1 MGAPAQEAIASPP
14 VLVPDPRTSGRA
26 ALFTLT
32 GGSRGRPRRAPRRW
46 CKGNLQNTFSRD
58 CTLFDSSQPIMLRI
72 LWNAVTWHY
81 LTCSVYTPTFLLVPI
96 LAILVGIF
104 PIALNRVF
112 ALAFTLYFCM
122 QQIVRAAPPGPALS
136 SHNPAR
142 RRRPRVLA
150 RWPAPAAPAH
160 AMRGSERVHMTM
172 IIDYL

>member
-1 MGAPAQEAIASPP
+1 MRAPL
-14 VLVPDPRTSGRA
+14 VLVPSARA
-26 ALFTLT
+26 SCERAGLRRLS
-32 GGSRGRPRRAPRRW
+32 GGSRARRRRW

-122 QQIVRAAPPGPALS
+122 QQIVRGPPPCRPLSRPPVCPPGPAT
-136 SHNPAR
+136 PACALWLA
-142 RRRPRVLA
+142 RRRPRRARRARRRPGGGVALKVVPSPNPVL
-150 RWPAPAAPAH
+150 
-160 AMRGSERVHMTM
+160 V
-172 IIDYL
+172 